1 MSNKDGVED
10 PPKSILFRMLFK
22 IHSCSLLSKEK
33 PNALRVACTCAI
45 AMTIASSPNVKLV
58 VVRSART
65 AALTE
70 ALCGYGYMICDM

>member
-1 MSNKDGVED
+1 MASKTLRNL
-10 PPKSILFRMLFK
+10 LFRMLFE
-22 IHSCSLLSKEK
+22 IRSCSLSSKEK
-33 PNALRVACTCAI
+33 PDTLRVACACAI
-45 AMTIASSPNVKLV
+45 AMTIASSPNVKLL